1 MTVES
6 AAAQQISVLVVDDQ
20 TAIREA
26 MAIVI
31 DLQDDLQVSGT
42 APDGETAVKAAAQ
55 HRPDVVLMDLNMPGI
70 GGAEATRLILEAD
83 DGIAVVVLTT
93 YADEESILA
102 ALGAG
107 ARGYLTKDAGR
118 ADILRAIRSAAAGQA
133 VLDPAV
139 QARLLAAAGR
149 SRAATP
155 SAASTPPSSGTVEP
169 PASAA
174 PAIGGGT
181 LSPLSSDLT
190 PREREVLA
198 LIGEGLS
205 NRAIALHLFVSDS
218 TVKTHINNLFAK
230 VGVRDRVQAARLA
243 IAHGLVALES

>member
-1 MTVES
+1 MTED
-6 AAAQQISVLVVDDQ
+6 AAVGQDISVLVVDDQ

-31 DLQDDLQVSGT
+31 DLQADLRVSGT
-42 APDGETAVKAAAQ
+42 AADGERAVEAAALQ
-55 HRPDVVLMDLNMPGI
+55 RPDVVLMDLNMPGI
-70 GGAEATRLILEAD
+70 GGAEATRQILAAAD
-83 DGIAVVVLTT
+83 EIAVVVLTT
-93 YADEESILA
+93 FADEESILT

-149 SRAATP
+149 SRSGP
-155 SAASTPPSSGTVEP
+155 PVSPAASAPQMDSSGNPGSV
-169 PASAA
+169 A
-174 PAIGGGT
+174 
-181 LSPLSSDLT
+181 LQPLSADLT

-198 LIGEGLS
+198 LIGEGLP
-205 NRAIALHLFVSDS
+205 NRAIAQRLFVSDS

-230 VGVRDRVQAARLA
+230 VGARDRVQAARLA
-243 IAHGLVALES
+243 IAHGLVTLEH